1 MGIRVISYTRMST
14 KRQHVEGTSE
24 ERQEDLAKAWCERN
38 GYELD
43 ENIADLGVS
52 AFRGKHR
59 NKGALSLF
67 LKRVEEGR
75 VPKGSFLL
83 IENFDRLTRE
93 EISDAQDLV
102 KSILKKGV
110 NIVTL
115 LDNERV
121 YTSDSLNDLGTLFV
135 MMAVFSRAHEESR
148 SKGDRVAR
156 TFEKMRKNGEKVF
169 GAAPGWL
176 KRVEGHKSREWEV
189 IPELAAVVVKVF
201 EKAAEGLGGPSIA
214 RLANSEKWP
223 VPTRATKKRP
233 NTWHSKMPSIILR
246 NRGVLGEAQLMLRGR
261 LPLKEARSEVPV
273 PHGAPIPDYYP
284 RVVSDELWHRARG
297 AISAKKTAPPKRDE
311 NYFNIFAGLMRC
323 GHCGGMIQRKVELRG
338 HSRAQ
343 LVCAR
348 KLAGITSCK
357 TASALKT
364 DERVLFDICAYA
376 GRDMGLGYEEDAAR
390 DDINIATAKLQE
402 ISQRLDKA
410 AKTSELFD
418 EPVPELIANIRSLQ
432 AERKKLESII
442 SERNEMLAVK
452 PNSLLDTSYADKV
465 IEQLYVVSNE
475 AMLLRADCNL
485 RMRRVVAA
493 VWVWAY
499 DMVAVQFKRGNHLLT
514 LQLAPK
520 AKEDRSPMWE
530 ASWKGELVLPS
541 LEKSQ

>member
-93 EISDAQDLV
+93 EVSDAQDLV

-115 LDNERV
+115 LDKEKV
-121 YTSDSLNDLGTLFV
+121 YTNESLNDLGTLFV
-135 MMAVFSRAHEESR
+135 MMAVFARAHEESR

-156 TFEKMRKNGEKVF
+156 TFEKMRNNGEKVF

-201 EKAAEGLGGPSIA
+201 EKAAAGMGGPSIA

-223 VPTRATKKRP
+223 VPTRVTNKRP
-233 NTWHSKMPSIILR
+233 DNWHSKMPSIILR

-261 LPLKEARSEVPV
+261 LHLKEAMSDVPV
-273 PHGAPIPDYYP
+273 PHGPPIPDYYP
-284 RVVSDELWHRARG
+284 RVREDASQPRQKSWVAG
-297 AISAKKTAPPKRDE
+297 AVTSRPYTVWMGRPNRLK
-311 NYFNIFAGLMRC
+311 L
-323 GHCGGMIQRKVELRG
+323 GMLRG
-338 HSRAQ
+338 STTNRSCAESCFSRSLNSMSRRPSTFWPERDSSSRA
-343 LVCAR
+343 
-348 KLAGITSCK
+348 T
-357 TASALKT
+357 
-364 DERVLFDICAYA
+364 
-376 GRDMGLGYEEDAAR
+376 
-390 DDINIATAKLQE
+390 
-402 ISQRLDKA
+402 
-410 AKTSELFD
+410 
-418 EPVPELIANIRSLQ
+418 
-432 AERKKLESII
+432 
-442 SERNEMLAVK
+442 
-452 PNSLLDTSYADKV
+452 
-465 IEQLYVVSNE
+465 
-475 AMLLRADCNL
+475 RAP
-485 RMRRVVAA
+485 
-493 VWVWAY
+493 
-499 DMVAVQFKRGNHLLT
+499 Q
-514 LQLAPK
+514 
-520 AKEDRSPMWE
+520 
-530 ASWKGELVLPS
+530 
-541 LEKSQ
+541 